1 MDNKKKLHYIQTIV
15 DKNNLTKA
23 SKELF
28 VSQPYLSKFIKN
40 INDELGIEILNKS
53 NNDIQLTFAGE
64 RYIHYLKELEK
75 IEKKMYYEF
84 DLLKENKKGEIRL
97 GINPAIATSMLYK
110 VIPAFKK
117 DYPDIDIKLFEN
129 TQDKSEDMI
138 IKNKLDI
145 VIGMKPI
152 VYKNLSYNIIYSEK
166 MYLFV
171 PKINSIY
178 NPKIKEITKF
188 TKNISLLDSHP
199 IILTP
204 PTYGIGKTISNFFKK
219 NNLEFNNILTTT
231 TVPTAVNLAKS
242 GMGLTFVPET
252 LIKDY
257 INEEANIF
265 SFNISDIK
273 AEYVVIFKKD
283 DIKPIV
289 NKFLDYILKLLKKDK

>member
-1 MDNKKKLHYIQTIV
+1 MNNKKKLHYIQTIV

-64 RYIHYLKELEK
+64 RYIHY
-75 IEKKMYYEF
+75 
-84 DLLKENKKGEIRL
+84 LKENKKGEIRL

-178 NPKIKEITKF
+178 NPKIKEITK
-188 TKNISLLDSHP
+188 
-199 IILTP
+199 
-204 PTYGIGKTISNFFKK
+204 
-219 NNLEFNNILTTT
+219 
-231 TVPTAVNLAKS
+231 
-242 GMGLTFVPET
+242 
-252 LIKDY
+252 
-257 INEEANIF
+257 
-265 SFNISDIK
+265 
-273 AEYVVIFKKD
+273 
-283 DIKPIV
+283 
-289 NKFLDYILKLLKKDK
+289 